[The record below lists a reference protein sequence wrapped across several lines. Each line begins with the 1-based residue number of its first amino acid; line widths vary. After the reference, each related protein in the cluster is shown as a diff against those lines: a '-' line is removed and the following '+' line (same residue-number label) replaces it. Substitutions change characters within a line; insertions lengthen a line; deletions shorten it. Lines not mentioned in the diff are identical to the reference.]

1 MRSTYLW
8 AAGIAVLLLAW
19 LASGQLNQEP
29 VVFDPSI
36 AERNEQDLNQL
47 NDQTPTRVRVVQSQ
61 AQLKT
66 RYASV
71 RGKTQNKRTVQVRTE
86 IQGRMVNRAV
96 ERGQS
101 VAANQL
107 LCGLSVDDR
116 QAALVESQQ
125 RVNQARIDYEGAKQL
140 RAKGYNSESAIAA
153 AQANLATARAE
164 LKRRDLAL
172 RKPGIR
178 APFAGFVEDVHLEI
192 GDYAQPGTACATLVD
207 LNPMLLVGRVSERV
221 VLNIEP
227 GIEAIGELTD
237 RSVVRGPITFV
248 GQQDD
253 PATRTYAIEVELNN
267 ESGKLRSGMTTQI
280 RIPVEEAFAHKI
292 SPALF
297 SLDNEGGYGVRV
309 VDDDDRVEFYSVTVV
324 AEDEDGVWVSG
335 LPNTSNIIT
344 VGQELV
350 ISGERVDPVFI
361 NKTLAK
367 SPKPAAS
374 DCLLYTSDAADE

>member
-8 AAGIAVLLLAW
+8 AVGIAVLLLAW

-71 RGKTQNKRTVQVRTE
+71 RGKTQNKRTVKVRTE
-86 IQGRMVNRAV
+86 IQGRVVNRAV

-153 AQANLATARAE
+153 AKANLATARAE

-172 RKPGIR
+172 RKTEIR

-227 GIEAIGELTD
+227 GIEAIGELAD

-309 VDDDDRVEFYSVTVV
+309 VNDDDRVEFYSVTVV

-361 NKTLAK
+361 NETLAK
-367 SPKPAAS
+367 SLKPAAS
-374 DCLLYTSDAADE
+374 EAGT

>member
-71 RGKTQNKRTVQVRTE
+71 RGKTQNKRTVQVSTE
-86 IQGRMVNRAV
+86 IQGRVVNRAV

-107 LCGLSVDDR
+107 LCRLSVDDR

-125 RVNQARIDYEGAKQL
+125 RVNQAKIDYDGAKQL

-153 AQANLATARAE
+153 AKANLASARAE

-172 RKPGIR
+172 RKTEIR
-178 APFAGFVEDVHLEI
+178 APFAGFIEDVHLEI

-207 LNPMLLVGRVSERV
+207 LNPMLLVGRVSELV
-221 VLNIEP
+221 VLNIET
-227 GIEAIGELTD
+227 GNEAIGELAD
-237 RSVVRGPITFV
+237 RSQVRGPITFV

-253 PATRTYAIEVELNN
+253 PATRTYAIEVELDN

-309 VDDDDRVEFYSVTVV
+309 VNNDYRVEFYSVTIV

-335 LPNTSNIIT
+335 LPNTSNIII

-361 NKTLAK
+361 NETLAK

-374 DCLLYTSDAADE
+374 VAGT

>member
-86 IQGRMVNRAV
+86 IQGRVVNRAV

-153 AQANLATARAE
+153 AKANLATARAE

-172 RKPGIR
+172 QKTEVR

-309 VDDDDRVEFYSVTVV
+309 VNDDDRVEFYSVTVV

-374 DCLLYTSDAADE
+374 EAGT

>member
-1 MRSTYLW
+1 
-8 AAGIAVLLLAW
+8 
-19 LASGQLNQEP
+19 
-29 VVFDPSI
+29 
-36 AERNEQDLNQL
+36 
-47 NDQTPTRVRVVQSQ
+47 
-61 AQLKT
+61 LKT

-101 VAANQL
+101 VTANQL

-153 AQANLATARAE
+153 AKANLATARAE

-172 RKPGIR
+172 QKTEVR

-374 DCLLYTSDAADE
+374 EAGT

>member
-8 AAGIAVLLLAW
+8 AASIAVLLLSW

-36 AERNEQDLNQL
+36 AERNEQDLYQL

-86 IQGRMVNRAV
+86 VQGRVVNRAV

-107 LCGLSVDDR
+107 LCRLSVDDR
-116 QAALVESQQ
+116 QVALVESQQ
-125 RVNQARIDYEGAKQL
+125 RVNQAKIDYDGAKQL

-153 AQANLATARAE
+153 AKANLATARAE

-172 RKPGIR
+172 RKTEIR
-178 APFAGFVEDVHLEI
+178 APFAGFVEDIHLEI

-227 GIEAIGELTD
+227 GIGAIGELAD
-237 RSVVRGPITFV
+237 RSLVRGPITFV
-248 GQQDD
+248 GRQDD
-253 PATRTYAIEVELNN
+253 PTTRTYAIEVELNN

-280 RIPVEEAFAHKI
+280 RIPVDETFAHKI

-309 VDDDDRVEFYSVTVV
+309 VNSDDRVEFYSVTVV

-361 NKTLAK
+361 NETLAT

-374 DCLLYTSDAADE
+374 VAGT

>member
-8 AAGIAVLLLAW
+8 AVGIAVLLLAW

-71 RGKTQNKRTVQVRTE
+71 RGKTQNKRTVKVRTE
-86 IQGRMVNRAV
+86 IQGRVVNRAV

-153 AQANLATARAE
+153 AKANLATARAE

-172 RKPGIR
+172 RKTEIR

-227 GIEAIGELTD
+227 GIEAIGELAD

-309 VDDDDRVEFYSVTVV
+309 VNNNDRVEFYSVTVV

-361 NKTLAK
+361 NDPLAK
-367 SPKPAAS
+367 SPEPAAS
-374 DCLLYTSDAADE
+374 EAGT

>member
-153 AQANLATARAE
+153 AKANLATARAE

-172 RKPGIR
+172 QKTEVR

-227 GIEAIGELTD
+227 GIEAIGELAD

-309 VDDDDRVEFYSVTVV
+309 VNDDDRVEFYSVTVV

-374 DCLLYTSDAADE
+374 EAGT

>member
-71 RGKTQNKRTVQVRTE
+71 RGKTQNKRTVKVRTE
-86 IQGRMVNRAV
+86 IQGRVVNRAV
-96 ERGQS
+96 ERGKS

-153 AQANLATARAE
+153 AKANLATARAE

-172 RKPGIR
+172 RKTEIR

-227 GIEAIGELTD
+227 GIEAIGELAD

-309 VDDDDRVEFYSVTVV
+309 VNNNDRVEFYSVTVV

-361 NKTLAK
+361 NETLAK
-367 SPKPAAS
+367 SLKPAAS
-374 DCLLYTSDAADE
+374 EAGT

>member
-71 RGKTQNKRTVQVRTE
+71 RGKPKTSAQYRCAQRFRGAWSTE
-86 IQGRMVNRAV
+86 RWKEAI
-96 ERGQS
+96 

-107 LCGLSVDDR
+107 LCRLSVDDR

-125 RVNQARIDYEGAKQL
+125 RVNQAKIDYDGAKQL

-153 AQANLATARAE
+153 AKANLATARAE
-164 LKRRDLAL
+164 LKRRELAL
-172 RKPGIR
+172 RKTEIR
-178 APFAGFVEDVHLEI
+178 APFAGFIEDVHLEI

-207 LNPMLLVGRVSERV
+207 LNPMLLVGRVSELV
-221 VLNIEP
+221 VLNIEQ
-227 GIEAIGELTD
+227 G
-237 RSVVRGPITFV
+237 RG
-248 GQQDD
+248 D
-253 PATRTYAIEVELNN
+253 
-267 ESGKLRSGMTTQI
+267 
-280 RIPVEEAFAHKI
+280 
-292 SPALF
+292 
-297 SLDNEGGYGVRV
+297 
-309 VDDDDRVEFYSVTVV
+309 
-324 AEDEDGVWVSG
+324 W
-335 LPNTSNIIT
+335 
-344 VGQELV
+344 
-350 ISGERVDPVFI
+350 
-361 NKTLAK
+361 
-367 SPKPAAS
+367 
-374 DCLLYTSDAADE
+374 

>member
-1 MRSTYLW
+1 MRSTYFW

-86 IQGRMVNRAV
+86 IQGRVVNRAV

-107 LCGLSVDDR
+107 PCRLSVDDS

-125 RVNQARIDYEGAKQL
+125 RVNQAKIDYDGAKQL
-140 RAKGYNSESAIAA
+140 RAKGYIPGERHCCRQGEPRLSQSRIETQRFSAA
-153 AQANLATARAE
+153 
-164 LKRRDLAL
+164 KSRDS
-172 RKPGIR
+172 RPICG
-178 APFAGFVEDVHLEI
+178 VYEDVHLEI

-207 LNPMLLVGRVSERV
+207 LNPMLLVGRVSELV
-221 VLNIEP
+221 VLNIET
-227 GIEAIGELTD
+227 GNEAIGELAD
-237 RSVVRGPITFV
+237 RSQVRGPITFV

-253 PATRTYAIEVELNN
+253 PATRTYAIEVELDN

-309 VDDDDRVEFYSVTVV
+309 VNNDDRVEFYSVTIV

-335 LPNTSNIIT
+335 LPNTSNIII

-350 ISGERVDPVFI
+350 ISGERVDW
-361 NKTLAK
+361 
-367 SPKPAAS
+367 
-374 DCLLYTSDAADE
+374 CLSTRPSRSRQSQRPL

>member
-86 IQGRMVNRAV
+86 IQGRVVNRAV

-107 LCGLSVDDR
+107 LCRLSVDDR

-125 RVNQARIDYEGAKQL
+125 RVNQAKIDYDGAKQL

-153 AQANLATARAE
+153 AKANLASARAE

-172 RKPGIR
+172 RKTEIR
-178 APFAGFVEDVHLEI
+178 APFAGFIEDVHLEI

-207 LNPMLLVGRVSERV
+207 LNPMLLVGRVSELV
-221 VLNIEP
+221 VLNIEA
-227 GIEAIGELTD
+227 GNEAIGELAD
-237 RSVVRGPITFV
+237 RSQVRGPITFV

-253 PATRTYAIEVELNN
+253 PATRTYAIEVELDN

-309 VDDDDRVEFYSVTVV
+309 VNNDDRVEFYSVTIV

-335 LPNTSNIIT
+335 LPNTSNIII

-361 NKTLAK
+361 NETLAK

-374 DCLLYTSDAADE
+374 VAGT

>member
-8 AAGIAVLLLAW
+8 AVGIAVLLLAW

-71 RGKTQNKRTVQVRTE
+71 RGKTQNKRTVKVRTE
-86 IQGRMVNRAV
+86 IQGRVVNRAV

-125 RVNQARIDYEGAKQL
+125 RVNQARIDYDGAKQL

-153 AQANLATARAE
+153 AKANLATARAE

-172 RKPGIR
+172 RKTEIR

-227 GIEAIGELTD
+227 GIEAIGELAD

-309 VDDDDRVEFYSVTVV
+309 VNNDDRVEFYSVTIV

-335 LPNTSNIIT
+335 LPNTSNIII

-361 NKTLAK
+361 NETLAK
-367 SPKPAAS
+367 SLKPAAS
-374 DCLLYTSDAADE
+374 EAGT

>member
-153 AQANLATARAE
+153 AKANLATARAE

-172 RKPGIR
+172 QKTEVR

-309 VDDDDRVEFYSVTVV
+309 VNNNDRVEFYSVTVV

-361 NKTLAK
+361 NETLAK
-367 SPKPAAS
+367 SLKPAAS
-374 DCLLYTSDAADE
+374 EAGT

>member
-8 AAGIAVLLLAW
+8 AVGIAVLLLAW

-71 RGKTQNKRTVQVRTE
+71 RGKTQNKRTVKVRTE
-86 IQGRMVNRAV
+86 IQGRVVNRAV

-125 RVNQARIDYEGAKQL
+125 RVNQARIDYDGAKQL

-153 AQANLATARAE
+153 AKANLATARAE

-172 RKPGIR
+172 QKTEIR

-227 GIEAIGELTD
+227 GIEAIGELAD

-309 VDDDDRVEFYSVTVV
+309 VNNDDRVEFYSVTIV

-361 NKTLAK
+361 NETLAK
-367 SPKPAAS
+367 SLKPAAS
-374 DCLLYTSDAADE
+374 EAGT

>member
-86 IQGRMVNRAV
+86 VQGRVVNRAV

-107 LCGLSVDDR
+107 LCRLSVDDR
-116 QAALVESQQ
+116 QVALVESQQ
-125 RVNQARIDYEGAKQL
+125 RVNQAKIDYDGAKQL

-153 AQANLATARAE
+153 AKANLATARAE

-172 RKPGIR
+172 RKTEIR
-178 APFAGFVEDVHLEI
+178 APFAGFVEDIHLEI

-207 LNPMLLVGRVSERV
+207 LSPMLLVGRVSERV

-227 GIEAIGELTD
+227 GIGAIGELAD
-237 RSVVRGPITFV
+237 RSLVRGPITFV
-248 GQQDD
+248 GRQDD
-253 PATRTYAIEVELNN
+253 PTTRTYAIEVELNN

-280 RIPVEEAFAHKI
+280 RIPVDETFAHKI

-309 VDDDDRVEFYSVTVV
+309 VNSDDRVEFYSVTVV

-361 NKTLAK
+361 NETLAT

-374 DCLLYTSDAADE
+374 VAGT

>member
-8 AAGIAVLLLAW
+8 AVGIAVLLLAW

-71 RGKTQNKRTVQVRTE
+71 RGKTQNKRTVKVRTE
-86 IQGRMVNRAV
+86 IQGRVVNRAV

-125 RVNQARIDYEGAKQL
+125 RVNQARIDYDGAKQL

-153 AQANLATARAE
+153 AKANLATARAE

-172 RKPGIR
+172 RKTEIR

-227 GIEAIGELTD
+227 GIEAIGELAD

-309 VDDDDRVEFYSVTVV
+309 VNNDDRVEFYSVTVV

-361 NKTLAK
+361 NETLAK
-367 SPKPAAS
+367 SLKPAAS
-374 DCLLYTSDAADE
+374 EAGT

>member
-8 AAGIAVLLLAW
+8 AVGIAVLLLAW

-71 RGKTQNKRTVQVRTE
+71 RGKTQNKRTVKVRTE
-86 IQGRMVNRAV
+86 IQGRVVIRAV

-101 VAANQL
+101 VATNQL

-125 RVNQARIDYEGAKQL
+125 RVNQARIDYDGAKQL

-153 AQANLATARAE
+153 AKANLATARAE

-172 RKPGIR
+172 RKTEIR

-227 GIEAIGELTD
+227 GIEAIGELAD

-309 VDDDDRVEFYSVTVV
+309 VNDDDRVEFYSVTVV

-374 DCLLYTSDAADE
+374 EAGT

>member
-8 AAGIAVLLLAW
+8 AVGIAVLLLAW

-101 VAANQL
+101 VATNQL

-125 RVNQARIDYEGAKQL
+125 RVNQARIDYDGAKQL

-153 AQANLATARAE
+153 AKANLATARAE

-172 RKPGIR
+172 RKTEIR

-227 GIEAIGELTD
+227 GIEAIGELAD

-309 VDDDDRVEFYSVTVV
+309 VNNDDRVEFYSVTIV

-361 NKTLAK
+361 NETLAK
-367 SPKPAAS
+367 SLKPAAS
-374 DCLLYTSDAADE
+374 EAGT